1 MMKRTFTILALF
13 VGVHAF
19 SQTTGSKWKL
29 LYVYHLDGMVNIS
42 SKKSEMLISIPE
54 QKLSGTIGCNSY
66 SGTLDYTKGDA
77 IKPIKAVNTKNNCPA
92 KPDPLDAAVLKALD
106 VANKLSIHQNRAKF
120 YQGDKLVLELS
131 R

>member
-1 MMKRTFTILALF
+1 MMKKILFAFALLISLSTFA
-13 VGVHAF
+13 
-19 SQTTGSKWKL
+19 QTTGSKWKL

-66 SGTLDYTKGDA
+66 QGTLDYTKGDL

-106 VANKLSIHQNRAKF
+106 LANKLTIMQNRAKF